1 MPARN
6 TTKES
11 EMRKVTIVTERGAE
25 VGYIINRQDDGAILF
40 NYARGLSRWIEAGQ
54 FVTEGR

>member
-1 MPARN
+1 
-6 TTKES
+6 
-11 EMRKVTIVTERGAE
+11 MRKVTIVTERGAE